1 MAVFRDR
8 RSDFILLVSKRWLT
22 AVVLTTSALGLTG
35 CVFWQAGGEGPSGAA
50 YAEASV
56 AVDAAIARMGTPAD
70 GLTYTGT
77 TQPQQRVA
85 LRSRVDGQV
94 TLLTVDVGDRVAN
107 GDAVARLDT
116 DLLTIDVNEAAAEL
130 LARQSEVAQAEAA
143 VSDARTALELA
154 RVQLQQAQLD
164 ADRLARLAAE
174 GAISAQDA
182 ELAQVAADTA
192 QQVLR
197 SAEEQIRTRQEAV
210 NAAAGRVSAQQ
221 AAVAEARER
230 LSFAI
235 VQSPLTGTVMTR
247 SVEVGDYVETGD
259 ELLQV
264 GDLSQLKVMIE
275 VSDRDLAQISQGQPV
290 TVTLDALPEVPLVGK
305 VTQIA
310 PAADATSRLVP
321 VEILINNTTR
331 RMGSGLLARVAMQ
344 AVDGDRMLIPAAAL
358 LIAETTEPSTV
369 FVVQSP
375 TAEEPTVKARRV
387 TVGQQI
393 DTQVEILAGLQ
404 PGETYVV
411 NSSAPLSDGQAV
423 RLSILSETQ
432 EATPE

>member
-1 MAVFRDR
+1 MFRDR
-8 RSDFILLVSKRWLT
+8 PSDFIPLVGKRWLA
-22 AVVLTTSALGLTG
+22 AVILTTSTLGLVG
-35 CVFWQAGGEGPSGAA
+35 CAFRQTASEGPSGAA

-56 AVDAAIARMGTPAD
+56 AVDAAIARVGNPAN

-77 TQPQQRVA
+77 TQPQQQVS

-94 TLLTVDVGDRVAN
+94 TLLTVDIGDRVTN

-116 DLLTIDVNEAAAEL
+116 DLLTVDVNEAEAEL
-130 LARQSEVAQAEAA
+130 RARQAEVAQAEAA
-143 VSDARTALELA
+143 VSDAQTSLELA

-164 ADRLARLAAE
+164 ANRLARLAAE

-192 QQVLR
+192 QQVLQ
-197 SAEEQIRTRQEAV
+197 SAGEQIRTRQEAV
-210 NAAAGRVSAQQ
+210 NAAVGRVNAQQ

-235 VQSPLTGTVMTR
+235 VQSPLTGVVLTR
-247 SVEVGDYVETGD
+247 LVETGDYVETGD

-290 TVTLDALPEVPLVGK
+290 TVTLDALPDVPLPGQ
-305 VTQIA
+305 VTRIA

-321 VEILINNTTR
+321 VEILIDNTTR

-344 AVDGDRMLIPAAAL
+344 AAEGDRILIPADAL
-358 LIAETTEPSTV
+358 AIAEAAEPSTV

-375 TAEEPTVKARRV
+375 TDEEPTVQARRV
-387 TVGQQI
+387 TIGQQI
-393 DTQVEILAGLQ
+393 DTQVEVLTGLQ
-404 PGETYVV
+404 PGETFVV
-411 NSSAPLSDGQAV
+411 NSSAPLRDGQAV

-432 EATPE
+432 EETPE

>member
-1 MAVFRDR
+1 MAMFQNYL
-8 RSDFILLVSKRWLT
+8 SNFILLISKRGLVVTILT
-22 AVVLTTSALGLTG
+22 LASVG
-35 CVFWQAGGEGPSGAA
+35 CGFQQRGEEPSGAA
-50 YAEASV
+50 YAEASI
-56 AVDAAIARMGTPAD
+56 AVDAAIARIGNPAN

-77 TQPQQRVA
+77 TQPQQQVS
-85 LRSRVDGQV
+85 LRSRVEGQV
-94 TLLTVDVGDRVAN
+94 TLLTVDIGDRVAN

-116 DLLTIDVNEAAAEL
+116 DLLTVNVNQAEAEL
-130 LARQSEVAQAEAA
+130 RARQSEVAQAEAA

-164 ADRLARLAAE
+164 ANRLARLASE
-174 GAISAQDA
+174 GAVSAQDA

-235 VQSPLTGTVMTR
+235 VQSPLTGVVLTR
-247 SVEVGDYVETGD
+247 FVDEGDYVETGD
-259 ELLQV
+259 ELLQI

-275 VSDRDLAQISQGQPV
+275 VADRDLAQISQGQPV
-290 TVTLDALPEVPLVGK
+290 MVTLDAFPDAALAGK
-305 VTQIA
+305 VTRIA
-310 PAADATSRLVP
+310 PAADITSRLIP

-331 RMGSGLLARVAMQ
+331 QMGSGLLARVAMQ
-344 AVDGDRMLIPAAAL
+344 SFDGDRLFIPANALTIAAE
-358 LIAETTEPSTV
+358 AEVSTV

-375 TAEEPTVKARRV
+375 TGENPTVQARRV
-387 TVGQQI
+387 TIGPQI
-393 DTQVEILAGLQ
+393 DTQVEVLSGLQ
-404 PGETYVV
+404 PGETFVV
-411 NSSAPLSDGQAV
+411 NSNAPLSDGQAV

-432 EATPE
+432 E

>member
-1 MAVFRDR
+1 MAMFRDR
-8 RSDFILLVSKRWLT
+8 PSDFIPLVGKRWLA
-22 AVVLTTSALGLTG
+22 AVILTTSTLGLVG
-35 CVFWQAGGEGPSGAA
+35 CAFRQTASEGPSGAA

-56 AVDAAIARMGTPAD
+56 AVDAAIARVGNPAN

-77 TQPQQRVA
+77 TQPQQQVS

-94 TLLTVDVGDRVAN
+94 TLLTVDIGDRVTN

-116 DLLTIDVNEAAAEL
+116 DLLTVDVNEAEAEL
-130 LARQSEVAQAEAA
+130 RARQAEVAQAEAA
-143 VSDARTALELA
+143 VSDAQTSLELA

-164 ADRLARLAAE
+164 ANRLARLAAE

-192 QQVLR
+192 QQVLQ
-197 SAEEQIRTRQEAV
+197 SAGEQIRTRQEAV
-210 NAAAGRVSAQQ
+210 NAAVGRVNAQQ

-235 VQSPLTGTVMTR
+235 VQSPLTGVVLTR
-247 SVEVGDYVETGD
+247 LVETGDYVETGD

-290 TVTLDALPEVPLVGK
+290 TVTLDALPDVPLPGQ
-305 VTQIA
+305 VTRIA

-321 VEILINNTTR
+321 VEILIDNTTR

-344 AVDGDRMLIPAAAL
+344 AAEGDRILIPADAL
-358 LIAETTEPSTV
+358 AIAEAAEPSTV

-375 TAEEPTVKARRV
+375 TDEEPTVQARRV
-387 TVGQQI
+387 TIGQQI
-393 DTQVEILAGLQ
+393 DTQVEVLTGLQ
-404 PGETYVV
+404 PGETFVV
-411 NSSAPLSDGQAV
+411 NSSAPLRDGQAV

-432 EATPE
+432 EETPE